1 MTQASKIM
9 VVDSIMGSGK
19 TSAMISY
26 INSHP
31 ENNYIFITPFLAEV
45 QRIKDSTVQPFLEP
59 KNYGNGKLDN
69 LKQLLAEN
77 HNIAA
82 SHSLFLMTDAETE
95 DLIKAGA
102 YTLILDETLDVVT
115 PYNSDY
121 PHNTIKRGDIALLLQ
136 KQLIS
141 IDDYG
146 MVTWTDYGSYDDFTY
161 SVVEKLARAG
171 NLICIDNEL
180 FLCQFPARIFGLF
193 NDVFVLTYQFEGS
206 ILKSYFDYYSIPFER
221 RSAIATAPDCYEIT
235 DYYDDRD
242 IRRTLKDKIS
252 VVDDIQLTAIGAKP
266 SALSKSWYRNA
277 QKEKIDQIKKNC
289 NTFLRNR
296 VTDAKASRIMWTS
309 FKDDYKAI
317 VDRGY
322 KYVRKLTKEDRQLP
336 EREVSK
342 LNCFVSCNA
351 RATND
356 FAERD
361 ILMYLVNRYP
371 DPEIGKFFAKKGVD
385 INREIYALNEMIQW
399 IWRSAIR
406 NGQPIHIYIPS
417 SRMRGLLLNWLDGKI

>member
-1 MTQASKIM
+1 MQTSKIT

-19 TSAMISY
+19 TSAMINH
-26 INSHP
+26 INNHP

-45 QRIKDSTVQPFLEP
+45 QRIKDSTVQPFYEP
-59 KNYGNGKLDN
+59 KNYGNGKLES

-95 DLIKAGA
+95 DLIKAGD
-102 YTLILDETLDVVT
+102 YTLVLDETLDVVT

-121 PHNTIKRGDIALLLQ
+121 PYNTIKRGDIALLLQ

-146 MVTWTDYGSYDDFTY
+146 MVTWMDYGSYDDFTY
-161 SVVEKLARAG
+161 SAVEKLARAG
-171 NLICIDNEL
+171 NLICIDNAL

-193 NDVFVLTYQFEGS
+193 NEVYVLTYQFEGS
-206 ILKSYFDYYSIPFER
+206 ILKSYFDYYDIPFER
-221 RSAIATAPDCYEIT
+221 RSAIATAPNCYEIT

-242 IRRTLKDKIS
+242 IRLRLKNMIRI
-252 VVDDIQLTAIGAKP
+252 VDDAQLTSIGARP

-322 KYVRKLTKEDRQLP
+322 KYVRKLTKEDKQLP
-336 EREVSK
+336 EREVNK

-356 FAERD
+356 FADRD

-371 DPEIGKFFAKKGVD
+371 DPEIGKFFSKKGVE
-385 INREIYALNEMIQW
+385 INRDVYALNEMIQW

-406 NGQPIHIYIPS
+406 KGQPIQIYIPS
-417 SRMRGLLLNWLDGKI
+417 SRMRGLLQNWLDGNIG

>member
-1 MTQASKIM
+1 MQTSKIT

-95 DLIKAGA
+95 DLIKAGN

-115 PYNSDY
+115 AYNADY
-121 PHNTIKRGDIALLLQ
+121 PTTSVTSGDIALLLQ
-136 KQLIS
+136 KGLIS
-141 IDDYG
+141 VDDYG
-146 MVTWTDYGSYDDFTY
+146 MVTWLDYGSYGDFRYATI
-161 SVVEKLARAG
+161 EKLARAG
-171 NLICIDNEL
+171 NLICIDGAL
-180 FLCQFPARIFGLF
+180 FLCQFPARIFNLF
-193 NDVFVLTYQFEGS
+193 KEVYVLTYQFAGS
-206 ILKSYFDYYSIPFER
+206 ILKSYFDYYGMQYENK
-221 RSAIATAPDCYEIT
+221 SAIATAPNCFKIT
-235 DYYDDRD
+235 DHYDDRD
-242 IRRTLKDKIS
+242 IRRELKDKIRI
-252 VVDDIQLTAIGAKP
+252 VDDQQLTSIGARS
-266 SALSKSWYRNA
+266 SALSKNWYRNA
-277 QKEKIDQIKKNC
+277 AKEKIGQIKKNC

-296 VTDAKASRIMWTS
+296 VTDAKASRIMWTC
-309 FKDDYKAI
+309 YKANYKDI

-322 KYVRKLTKEDRQLP
+322 KYIRQLTREDRQLP
-336 EREVSK
+336 ERERNK
-342 LNCFVSCNA
+342 LDCFVPCNA

-356 FAERD
+356 YSDRGV
-361 ILMYLVNRYP
+361 LMYLINRYP
-371 DPEIGKFFAKKGVD
+371 DPEIGKFFLLKGVEID
-385 INREIYALNEMIQW
+385 RDIYALNEMIQW

-406 NGQPIHIYIPS
+406 NGQPIQIYIPS
-417 SRMRGLLLNWLDGKI
+417 SRMRGLLQQWLDGDI